1 MGTLSSD
8 ARRYVPRVITTL
20 AFVIAFVAIGLAV
33 VAAAFGGR
41 RGERDRPAGPTR
53 RGRKVVAVGVGA
65 VVVVLGVVV
74 PALVLAAGRD
84 HDQKGPGGVELTAA
98 ETRGRTAFKERCA
111 TCHTLSAANAVGRVG
126 PNLDQLR
133 PPAALT
139 VDAIEKGRARGQGQM
154 PAQLVTGEQTEE
166 VAAFVAKVAGR

>member
-1 MGTLSSD
+1 M
-8 ARRYVPRVITTL
+8 ITTL

-53 RGRKVVAVGVGA
+53 RGRKVVAVVVGA
-65 VVVVLGVVV
+65 VVVVLGIVV

-84 HDQKGPGGVELTAA
+84 HDRNGPGGVELNAA
-98 ETRGRTAFKERCA
+98 ETRGREVFRERCA
-111 TCHTLSAANAVGRVG
+111 TCHTLSAANAVGKVG

-133 PPAALT
+133 PPAPLT
-139 VDAIEKGRARGQGQM
+139 IDAIEKGRARGQGQM
-154 PAQLVTGEQTEE
+154 PAQLVTGEDSRA
-166 VAAFVAKVAGR
+166 VAAFVATVAGR